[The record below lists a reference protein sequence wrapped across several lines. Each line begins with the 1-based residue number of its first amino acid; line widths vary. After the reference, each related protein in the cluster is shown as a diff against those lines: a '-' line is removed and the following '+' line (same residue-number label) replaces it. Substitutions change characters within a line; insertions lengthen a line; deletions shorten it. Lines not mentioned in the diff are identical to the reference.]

1 VDVADAVRGAVAR
14 AKKNFPTRRIE
25 TFIPAKLP
33 LIRGDA
39 ALLEQVMFNLL
50 DNAHKYSPPGPVTR
64 VRITLAASGAIQVV
78 VADEG
83 IGIPSEASNK
93 IFDKFYRA
101 HVGDGRQP
109 GTGLGLSICAG
120 IIAAM
125 GGTITAQSPKAD
137 GKGTEISIV
146 LPAAEGRATEQNAP
160 KDVA

>member
-1 VDVADAVRGAVAR
+1 
-14 AKKNFPTRRIE
+14 
-25 TFIPAKLP
+25 
-33 LIRGDA
+33 
-39 ALLEQVMFNLL
+39 MFNLL
-50 DNAHKYSPPGPVTR
+50 DNAHKYSPPESVTR
-64 VRITLAASGAIQVV
+64 VSITLAAGGAIHVV

-83 IGIPSEASNK
+83 IGIPSEALNK

-125 GGTITAQSPKAD
+125 GGTITAQSPIAN
-137 GKGTEISIV
+137 GKGTEISIL
-146 LPAAEGRATEQNAP
+146 LPAGDDSATEQNTP